1 MSMKPKL
8 QLLSVLMLAGLACAT
23 AQASSVAIVKDNTV
37 VDVIPGLTN
46 FSTLGSQ
53 MTGLSVKA
61 TFSTGFSQTLAW
73 ATTGAQSG
81 GVFGTGWNM
90 TLDGDTFSSLW
101 NFGFV
106 AGAVSLGQLTQLV
119 MQGAPGL
126 TVFDTTNPDTGTP
139 GSSNGLDFA
148 LSAGTCGSCDAVA
161 TYSRGVAISPAG
173 IVGDIF
179 HNLTV
184 EFGTTGPRVSFA
196 FLQDTDNDSRFTVS
210 EPGSLALSGLAML
223 ALLGVG
229 AGAGAR
235 RKA

>member
-1 MSMKPKL
+1 MFMKHTLP
-8 QLLSVLMLAGLACAT
+8 LLTALVLASLAGAA
-23 AQASSVAIVKDNTV
+23 AQASTVAIVKDNSII
-37 VDVIPGLTN
+37 DNIPGLTN

-53 MTGLSVKA
+53 MTGLSVTA
-61 TFSTGFSQTLAW
+61 TFSSGFSQTLAW

-81 GVFGTGWNM
+81 GVFGTGWS
-90 TLDGDTFSSLW
+90 LDLNGDTFNSLW

-106 AGAVSLGQLTQLV
+106 AGAGNLGQLTQLV

-126 TVFDTTNPDTGTP
+126 TVFDTTEPDTGTP

-161 TYSRGVAISPAG
+161 TYTRGVAVSPAG

-184 EFGTTGPRVSFA
+184 NFGTTGPRVSFA
-196 FLQDTDNDSRFTVS
+196 FLQDTDNDSRFTVP
-210 EPGSLALSGLAML
+210 EPGSLALSGLAVLGML
-223 ALLGVG
+223 G
-229 AGAGAR
+229 AGR
-235 RKA
+235 RAKR